1 MSMFVVVGSHGLLR
15 QGNEEYDAK
24 RVALY
29 EHYHPIEIC
38 PDIPLPEKAKLMEE
52 RYYTTCITVLFD
64 RCLLQWSSQC
74 CTRTHCNKLK

>member
-1 MSMFVVVGSHGLLR
+1 MSMFMVVGSHSLLR
-15 QGNEEYDAK
+15 QGNEVYDAK

-52 RYYTTCITVLFD
+52 WYYTTCITE
-64 RCLLQWSSQC
+64 CLWQVPVAMEFTTLHKNPL
-74 CTRTHCNKLK
+74 R